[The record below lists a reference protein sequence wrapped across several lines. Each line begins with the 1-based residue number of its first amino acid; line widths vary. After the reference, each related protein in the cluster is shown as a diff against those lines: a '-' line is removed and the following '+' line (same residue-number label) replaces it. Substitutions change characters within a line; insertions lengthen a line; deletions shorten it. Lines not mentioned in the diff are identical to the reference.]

1 MLEWVLDTV
10 YPHLARVPEVDIAI
24 LVYGAGESQLIDL
37 MNACIGR
44 YPALKLFSLPRI
56 AERPYIELGVRGE
69 AVLAEQGLAFLRE
82 GDTASGFAFEPRVTL
97 ALD

>member
-1 MLEWVLDTV
+1 V

-24 LVYGAGESQLIDL
+24 LVFGAGESQLIDL
-37 MNACIGR
+37 MNTCIAR

-56 AERPYIELGVRGE
+56 ADRPYIELGVRGE
-69 AVLAEQGLAFLRE
+69 AGLAAEGLAFLRE
-82 GDTASGFAFEPRVTL
+82 GVAAGGFVFEPRATL